1 LFVSGSVTMAVRRQE
16 RWVNSMAKHG
26 FSVSLGIDEY
36 RYRATILD
44 IVDGDTFDAMV
55 DLGFESFQRKRFRV
69 YGIDTPERGSDKW
82 AAARADLQKLLLRG
96 NNLRIATFKDR
107 RDKYG
112 RYVADVVILDRH
124 GYPAWLSDEMLK
136 LGNAVEYMQ

>member
-1 LFVSGSVTMAVRRQE
+1 
-16 RWVNSMAKHG
+16 MAKHNLNAT
-26 FSVSLGIDEY
+26 SGIDEY

-69 YGIDTPERGSDKW
+69 YGIDTPERGSDRW
-82 AAARADLQKLLLRG
+82 AAAKEDLHKLLLRG

-107 RDKYG
+107 KDKYG
-112 RYVADVVILDRH
+112 RYVADVVILNKD

-136 LGNAVEYMQ
+136 LGNAVEYMK

>member
-1 LFVSGSVTMAVRRQE
+1 
-16 RWVNSMAKHG
+16 MAKHNL
-26 FSVSLGIDEY
+26 SATSGIDEY

-69 YGIDTPERGSDKW
+69 YGIDTPERGSDGW
-82 AAARADLQKLLLRG
+82 AAAKEDLHKLLLRG

-107 RDKYG
+107 KDKYG
-112 RYVADVVILDRH
+112 RYVADVVIMNKE

-136 LGNAVEYMQ
+136 LGNAVEYMK